1 MIAYQLNEDGSY
13 AQKIVDGVQ
22 TGIWQNTQTNQ
33 QYLDWVAAGGVPTPW
48 GG

>member
-1 MIAYQLNEDGSY
+1 MITYELNPDGTL

-22 TGIWQNTQTNQ
+22 TGIWCSVETNQ
-33 QYLDWVAAGGVPTPW
+33 EYLDWVAAGGVPTPW